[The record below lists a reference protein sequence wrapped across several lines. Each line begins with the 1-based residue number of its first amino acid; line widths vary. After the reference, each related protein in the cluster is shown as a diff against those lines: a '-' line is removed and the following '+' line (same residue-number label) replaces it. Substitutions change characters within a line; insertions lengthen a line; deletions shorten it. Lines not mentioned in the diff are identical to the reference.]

1 MTMKNAA
8 KVVKNPHMYKS
19 TEKKVSRVRQIVE
32 EWYEPGRQDR
42 CKLWVYRNKI
52 QPLMGIS
59 ERTFFRCL
67 RRETEVA
74 RDEQPTLFDFMDETS

>member
-1 MTMKNAA
+1 
-8 KVVKNPHMYKS
+8 MYKS
-19 TEKKVSRVRQIVE
+19 TEKKVSQVRQIVA

-52 QPLMGIS
+52 LPLLGIS

-67 RRETEVA
+67 NEERNVA
-74 RDEQPTLFDFMDETS
+74 DDQQPTLFDLDELL